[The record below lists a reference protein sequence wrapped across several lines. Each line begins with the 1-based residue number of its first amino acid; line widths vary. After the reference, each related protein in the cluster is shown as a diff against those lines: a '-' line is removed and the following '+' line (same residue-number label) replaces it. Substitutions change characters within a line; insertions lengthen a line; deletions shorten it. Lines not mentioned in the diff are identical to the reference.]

1 MSTAIAAVLRF
12 YKGSISIQDIRSMT
26 PDQFNGYIKEI
37 ETIAGLESGEVMPS
51 KEMIEKVKQDAA
63 IRKPDGTR

>member
-12 YKGSISIQDIRSMT
+12 YKGSISIQDIRAMT